1 MYNKLKLKKVYLKE
15 GHYDSVPLFF
25 AILENDKMS
34 SSVNSQ
40 KGFTLI
46 EILITLVILGILVTL
61 ATGSFL
67 SYQARAKQ
75 SEIKANLGTIGEMA
89 ISYKAEFN
97 TYITNWD
104 GLGWISTGKTRYRYW
119 YNQGAAVNTPT
130 SPEAGVSYSD
140 PGSDA
145 QDNSFV
151 VGGVGNID
159 RDINF
164 TDQWLYNQDRSFT
177 VQQND
182 VTTN

>member
-1 MYNKLKLKKVYLKE
+1 M
-15 GHYDSVPLFF
+15 
-25 AILENDKMS
+25 A
-34 SSVNSQ
+34 
-40 KGFTLI
+40 
-46 EILITLVILGILVTL
+46 
-61 ATGSFL
+61 L
-67 SYQARAKQ
+67 SY
-75 SEIKANLGTIGEMA
+75 N
-89 ISYKAEFN
+89 AEFN

-104 GLGWISTGKTRYRYW
+104 GLGWASNGKTRYRYW
-119 YNQGAAVNTPT
+119 YNQGAAANTPT
-130 SPEAGVSYSD
+130 SPEVGITYSD

-159 RDINF
+159 RDNF

>member
-1 MYNKLKLKKVYLKE
+1 MFNKLGLKKVYLKE
-15 GHYDSVPLFF
+15 GCCDSAPLFLK
-25 AILENDKMS
+25 ALRNEINLS
-34 SSVNSQ
+34 PIRYQ
-40 KGFTLI
+40 QGFTLI

-75 SEIKANLGTIGEMA
+75 SEIKANMGTIGEMA
-89 ISYKAEFN
+89 LSYKAEFN

-104 GLGWISTGKTRYRYW
+104 GLGWASNGKTRYRYW
-119 YNQGAAVNTPT
+119 YNQGAAANTPT
-130 SPEAGVSYSD
+130 SPEVGITYSD

-159 RDINF
+159 RDNF